1 MTIEISYCTRYTTV
15 DAYNTIRCKAIPLS
29 HTLKLL
35 PKRNET
41 GSSNTLPMD
50 RPTGIAEASFAGQ
63 PSYADTLIL
72 SSKLSAQNLLILK
85 PDFTSL
91 RVLPYSLK
99 TAMMMC
105 TAHDQRSGELSPLCT
120 RGLLQ
125 RVLHQAKQEMGVEF
139 SVGAELEFMLYRSG
153 KPVDTSTFG
162 NTTSL
167 NEQEDFISS
176 LCDQLEQQDI
186 VVETIHGESAHGQLE
201 VVLTHSDVLE
211 LADDVLFARETIT
224 ACAKQHG
231 MKALFLPKTSEMQ
244 AGNGLHLHFSFKDV
258 SNNRSNSFSDPT
270 RTTGISI
277 NGESFIEG
285 ILNHL
290 PSLLSFSLPTVN
302 SFSRI
307 GPGCWTGH
315 EVGWSIEDKEVPLR
329 VCLDLRSRQITNVEY
344 KLSDATANIYLE
356 LAMILSSGLQ
366 GMKEHAK
373 LRPKL
378 GDNNASEEIK
388 SLPTS
393 LQASL
398 DALKSDDLLL
408 SLLGNKLSTAYIQV
422 RESEAN
428 FGGERTLDE
437 EVAEALERA

>member
-1 MTIEISYCTRYTTV
+1 
-15 DAYNTIRCKAIPLS
+15 
-29 HTLKLL
+29 
-35 PKRNET
+35 
-41 GSSNTLPMD
+41 MD
-50 RPTGIAEASFAGQ
+50 TPTAIAEVSFAGQ
-63 PSYADTLIL
+63 PSYADTIIS
-72 SSKLSAQNLLILK
+72 SSKLSAQNLLTLK
-85 PDFTSL
+85 PDFSSL
-91 RVLPYSLK
+91 RVLPYSSK

-125 RVLHQAKQEMGVEF
+125 RVVHQGKQELGVEF
-139 SVGAELEFMLYRSG
+139 SVGAELEFMLYRSE
-153 KPVDTSTFG
+153 KPVDMSTFG

-186 VVETIHGESAHGQLE
+186 AVESILGESAHGQLE
-201 VVLTHSDVLE
+201 VVLAHSNVLQ
-211 LADDVLFARETIT
+211 LADDIIFARETIT

-244 AGNGLHLHFSFKDV
+244 AGNGLHLHISFKDA
-258 SNNRSNSFSDPT
+258 SNNISNTFSDPT
-270 RTTGISI
+270 RPKGISVK
-277 NGESFIEG
+277 GESFIEG

-302 SFSRI
+302 SFRRM

-315 EVGWSIEDKEVPLR
+315 EVAWSIEDKEVPLR
-329 VCLDLRSRQITNVEY
+329 VCLDLRTRQATNVEY

-366 GMKEHAK
+366 GMKEQAK
-373 LRPKL
+373 LRPEL
-378 GDNNASEEIK
+378 RDYNAAEAVE

-398 DALKSDDLLL
+398 DALKSDNFLL

-422 RESEAN
+422 RESEIN
-428 FGGERTLDE
+428 FSGDRTFKE